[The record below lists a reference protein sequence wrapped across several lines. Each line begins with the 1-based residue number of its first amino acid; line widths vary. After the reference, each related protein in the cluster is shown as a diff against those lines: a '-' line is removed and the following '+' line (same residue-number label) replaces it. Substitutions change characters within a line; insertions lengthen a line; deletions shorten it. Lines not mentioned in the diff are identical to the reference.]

1 MTRYP
6 DAEPLFDIRI
16 AAATPPVAL
25 TPLTLAE
32 RAMLHDA
39 AHIINRA
46 ARTKGDHWDCVGS
59 LLTRIADHGITA
71 QKGTP

>member
-1 MTRYP
+1 VP
-6 DAEPLFDIRI
+6 VPL
-16 AAATPPVAL
+16 PV
-25 TPLTLAE
+25 AE

-59 LLTRIADHGITA
+59 LLTRLADGGIAA
-71 QKGTP
+71 SPEVPK